1 MNVYVRFYKGNNW
14 LIRRFVENGTPFYRL
29 YENGNYL
36 GNSDTD
42 TALINVINDII
53 KFFVNA

>member
-1 MNVYVRFYKGNNW
+1 MNVYVRFYGGFVW
-14 LIRRFVENGTPFYRL
+14 TIRRFVENNKPFYRL

-36 GNSDTD
+36 GNSDND
-42 TALINVINDII
+42 TALINVINDIV